1 MAANKAL
8 ISVIAK
14 VTPLLSPTQTEC
26 GELLF
31 VPIAH

>member
-8 ISVIAK
+8 VSVIAK
-14 VTPLLSPTQTEC
+14 VTPLLPPTQV
-26 GELLF
+26 GSGGLLF